1 MSTTTKMPSGGVGS
15 TVVNCSA
22 TTNGAT
28 ENLRVDDVV
37 DGSQLIQCRMDSFG
51 GETVGQ
57 WKRPLLVALALLP

>member
-1 MSTTTKMPSGGVGS
+1 
-15 TVVNCSA
+15 VNCSA
-22 TTNGAT
+22 TTTGAT